1 MIGSVLIVC
10 ILLVTVELSSYIA
23 LRFGI
28 LPRLPALFYITPPSM
43 NEARYKEHMQ
53 YQHPVVGWAT
63 VSPDEKRYSV
73 EIESR
78 PNTLFPGEVSAC
90 VSLYGDSFTFAD
102 EVEDHD
108 AWGSVLSGLLECKVA
123 NYGQGGYGTDQAYLR
138 FELNNADQA
147 PINILGIYPDNILRN
162 LNQYRPF
169 LAGPYASWLAV
180 KPRFVIDESD
190 ELKLIPQ
197 PTYTYDELVQASTT
211 PEILFKHETFLP
223 NSANGLPR
231 YSFPYS
237 LTIARFITSKKVRNF
252 FSKTPTWIHYLDED
266 HPAKGL
272 EIASRIIGK
281 FGTLS
286 NQRGQRPLVIIYP
299 TPSSFDYFRRTG
311 NSATDPISQAADKQG
326 IEFLDLHEPFSRHLG
341 DRSYCD
347 LLTMADSC
355 EGHYNAEGN
364 RVVAGIISGLLK
376 PMIDG

>member
-1 MIGSVLIVC
+1 M
-10 ILLVTVELSSYIA
+10 
-23 LRFGI
+23 
-28 LPRLPALFYITPPSM
+28 
-43 NEARYKEHMQ
+43 
-53 YQHPVVGWAT
+53 
-63 VSPDEKRYSV
+63 
-73 EIESR
+73 
-78 PNTLFPGEVSAC
+78 
-90 VSLYGDSFTFAD
+90 
-102 EVEDHD
+102 
-108 AWGSVLSGLLECKVA
+108 A

-252 FSKTPTWIHYLDED
+252 FSKTPTWIH
-266 HPAKGL
+266 
-272 EIASRIIGK
+272 
-281 FGTLS
+281 LS
-286 NQRGQRPLVIIYP
+286 LIHI
-299 TPSSFDYFRRTG
+299 
-311 NSATDPISQAADKQG
+311 
-326 IEFLDLHEPFSRHLG
+326 
-341 DRSYCD
+341 
-347 LLTMADSC
+347 
-355 EGHYNAEGN
+355 
-364 RVVAGIISGLLK
+364 
-376 PMIDG
+376 